1 MSKHWAWFPPEVHT
15 NTGRLCSAGSGCHP
29 VPRRHRSYAALRLP
43 APFGRGFGSP
53 CRRPPSWRALVLC
66 PRGPTTRAP
75 AYASCVGDH
84 SPALRNT
91 GVSSRR
97 GEGLPGSW
105 TILFVRAMVEHPAGY
120 KAPPRPGKLDAGVV
134 VTFDEIQL
142 SRPPGSIGF
151 GAAVPRP
158 ARLHAY
164 ASPIPFLESAQGL
177 LPAWAGSPLA
187 GRVSHPLDGKQSFM
201 KASPP
206 PIPFDQQSLV
216 ALKSLSAF
224 GKQ

>member
-1 MSKHWAWFPPEVHT
+1 
-15 NTGRLCSAGSGCHP
+15 
-29 VPRRHRSYAALRLP
+29 
-43 APFGRGFGSP
+43 
-53 CRRPPSWRALVLC
+53 
-66 PRGPTTRAP
+66 
-75 AYASCVGDH
+75 
-84 SPALRNT
+84 
-91 GVSSRR
+91 
-97 GEGLPGSW
+97 
-105 TILFVRAMVEHPAGY
+105 MVEPPAGY
-120 KAPPRPGKLDAGVV
+120 QAPPRPRKLAAGVV
-134 VTFDEIQL
+134 VAFDEIQL
-142 SRPPGSIGF
+142 SRHPGSIGF

-216 ALKSLSAF
+216 ALNFLSAPSF
-224 GKQ
+224 FASRPVTQPNATPQLRPKAAAKRRL

>member
-1 MSKHWAWFPPEVHT
+1 
-15 NTGRLCSAGSGCHP
+15 
-29 VPRRHRSYAALRLP
+29 
-43 APFGRGFGSP
+43 
-53 CRRPPSWRALVLC
+53 
-66 PRGPTTRAP
+66 
-75 AYASCVGDH
+75 
-84 SPALRNT
+84 
-91 GVSSRR
+91 
-97 GEGLPGSW
+97 
-105 TILFVRAMVEHPAGY
+105 MVEHPAGY

-134 VTFDEIQL
+134 VAFDEIQL
-142 SRPPGSIGF
+142 SRHPGSIGF

-187 GRVSHPLDGKQSFM
+187 GRVSHPLDGTQSFM

-216 ALKSLSAF
+216 ALDLLSLVLRDYGGVDERTASAIDQLIPVERRLY
-224 GKQ
+224 GQRRKQ